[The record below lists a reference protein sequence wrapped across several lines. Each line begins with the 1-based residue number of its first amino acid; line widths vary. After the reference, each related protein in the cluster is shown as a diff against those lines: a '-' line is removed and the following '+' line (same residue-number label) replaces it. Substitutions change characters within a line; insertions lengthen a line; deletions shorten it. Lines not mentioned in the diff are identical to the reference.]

1 MQQSCLIIKYAS
13 SWQAVRA
20 PAVRV
25 MSLVFEDNHTN
36 IYSKQKAT
44 KLNRNL
50 HNVSIVIFKTSN
62 KIKWQSLVRNTSCL
76 KEIQQKMH
84 YYQFYTLKVSIQ
96 TFHSTIIY
104 SNQMIQMPN
113 ETENKHVKEYIL
125 THMTFN

>member
-1 MQQSCLIIKYAS
+1 M
-13 SWQAVRA
+13 RA

-25 MSLVFEDNHTN
+25 MSLVFKDNHTN